1 MDSVSIEKLI
11 YSGLCKWTPNI
22 PIPMIPRLN
31 ISGKLLTTVV
41 LLATFFW
48 PTTNPDKAYSQ
59 IINGI
64 VKGTVSFETI
74 PDNEFFEISETV
86 IYLSGDGLTAETL
99 DPKASEQML
108 LDQIDYTFVP
118 RVLPI
123 LAGEKMSFHNS
134 DDELH
139 NIHTYSK
146 GRRRNRNFNRAQRP
160 GSTFTGTFARP
171 DSILVLCDIHSQM
184 IAHILILENGFFTK
198 ASTTGTYAINDV
210 PPGQYDLTVWNEWF
224 GEVKTTIE
232 ITDGQTISVDVTFPN
247 TP

>member
-1 MDSVSIEKLI
+1 MR
-11 YSGLCKWTPNI
+11 
-22 PIPMIPRLN
+22 PRLN
-31 ISGKLLTTVV
+31 ISGKLLITVV
-41 LLATFFW
+41 LLAPFLW

-59 IINGI
+59 TINGV
-64 VKGTVSFETI
+64 VKGTVSFEAI

-99 DPKASEQML
+99 EPKTSEQIL

-160 GSTFTGTFARP
+160 GSTFAGTFARP

-184 IAHILILENGFFTK
+184 IAHILILENRFFTK
-198 ASTTGTYAINDV
+198 ASTTGTYAINGV
-210 PPGQYDLTVWNEWF
+210 PPGQYDLTAWNEWF
-224 GEVKTTIE
+224 GEVKTKIE
-232 ITDGQTISVDVTFPN
+232 VTEDQDTSVDVTFSS
-247 TP
+247 TL